1 MPGLTMDNY
10 FVWTPS
16 PPDATHPSPATAAL
30 VPSQD
35 AHAAP
40 PGSSPPPPSDHSS
53 SAGFPLDQA
62 AEDDPDPAESESE
75 GSEPSSGTSLRS
87 LEPRSSDGDDDGADV
102 RSFDGDFPTSSIGIT
117 SSAESA
123 KFSTTSSGCSDQRDG
138 RAEQKRMNSFPR
150 RSWGPAGDTEAS
162 DTDGSDSEIS
172 DSGDAGSDSSATAS
186 DPNTPSSPAPFFG
199 PDEPGVDPGP
209 ACIASTSTAAPHL
222 AAPAPRTAEEALD
235 DEGFVVVGHKR
246 KASSRPVSPGSRVKV
261 SRPTGKREGTVIC
274 KWTHDDNI
282 AASQTCRSHA
292 SQGTAVGPSQYKARL
307 VRLEGGMQLS
317 QVQIGPLLGMGPHWR
332 WAHDVRLRNDLDA
345 PPTCEG
351 CCEESVEVDAP

>member
-10 FVWTPS
+10 FVWTP
-16 PPDATHPSPATAAL
+16 
-30 VPSQD
+30 
-35 AHAAP
+35 
-40 PGSSPPPPSDHSS
+40 DHSS

-87 LEPRSSDGDDDGADV
+87 LESRSSDGDDDGADV

-186 DPNTPSSPAPFFG
+186 DPNTPSSPAPSS
-199 PDEPGVDPGP
+199 DLTSL
-209 ACIASTSTAAPHL
+209 ASTPAQPASSTEDDEEAAYWTTNWTTSPW
-222 AAPAPRTAEEALD
+222 PPKEALD